1 MPPQMAMPGYVPA
14 TNAIPGELESL
25 IPEALTAKPP
35 CAEAELANTAPV
47 KWEPKQL
54 NARHREI
61 MRRLLE
67 GANYV
72 TIAEEMGIHV
82 QTVMLVSTS
91 KMFVSE
97 LAKMEAEA
105 DFTVIKRAE
114 NLSHEAL
121 DTLKNIMRFGKSDLA
136 RKASADS
143 ILDRAGYAK
152 VEKKLIGIVNGED
165 VIMELNRQ
173 RRETILGTNGS
184 TNTNS
189 RARATSVTSDE
200 LDSATN
206 AIAANIPDAIV
217 VTS

>member
-1 MPPQMAMPGYVPA
+1 MQMPGFTPA
-14 TNAIPGELESL
+14 TSAIPGELESL
-25 IPEALTAKPP
+25 IPEALTSKPV
-35 CAEAELANTAPV
+35 CAEAETSQTPQ
-47 KWEPKQL
+47 KWEPQKL

-97 LAKMEAEA
+97 LSKMESEA

-136 RKASADS
+136 RKSSADS

-173 RRETILGTNGS
+173 RRESILGANGQPNS
-184 TNTNS
+184 NS

-200 LDSATN
+200 LDRTTS
-206 AIAANIPDAIV
+206 AIADKLTDAIV
-217 VTS
+217 VEP

>member
-1 MPPQMAMPGYVPA
+1 MQMPGFVPA
-14 TNAIPGELESL
+14 SNIESGDLDDL
-25 IPEALTAKPP
+25 IDLKPKPEP
-35 CAEAELANTAPV
+35 AEAELANTAPV

-67 GANYV
+67 GANYRM
-72 TIAEEMGIHV
+72 IAEEMGIHQ

-91 KMFVSE
+91 KLFISE
-97 LAKMEAEA
+97 LAKMEADA

-121 DTLKNIMRFGKSDLA
+121 DTLKNIMRFGKTDLA

-143 ILDRAGYAK
+143 ILDRAGYSK

-165 VIMELNRQ
+165 VIMELNKQ
-173 RRETILGTNGS
+173 RRAAILGS
-184 TNTNS
+184 TNGNP

-200 LDSATN
+200 LDPT
-206 AIAANIPDAIV
+206 IIDIEPDAAA
-217 VTS
+217 

>member
-1 MPPQMAMPGYVPA
+1 MPQMQMPGFVPV
-14 TNAIPGELESL
+14 TSAIPGELEDL

-91 KMFVSE
+91 KMFVVE

-143 ILDRAGYAK
+143 ILDRAGYSK

-173 RRETILGTNGS
+173 RRESILGQS
-184 TNTNS
+184 NS
-189 RARATSVTSDE
+189 DPRARATSVTSDE
-200 LDSATN
+200 LDRTAS
-206 AIAANIPDAIV
+206 AIAANIPDAV
-217 VTS
+217 VVEG

>member
-1 MPPQMAMPGYVPA
+1 MPQMQMPGYVPA

-67 GANYV
+67 GANYRM
-72 TIAEEMGIHV
+72 IAEEMGIHV
-82 QTVMLVSTS
+82 QTVMLVATS
-91 KMFVSE
+91 KLFISE
-97 LAKMEAEA
+97 LAKMEEAA
-105 DFTVIKRAE
+105 DFNVIKRAE
-114 NLSHEAL
+114 ALSHEAL
-121 DTLKNIMRFGKSDLA
+121 DTLKNIMRFGKSELA
-136 RKASADS
+136 RKSSADS

-152 VEKKLIGIVNGED
+152 VEKKLVGIVNGED
-165 VIMELNRQ
+165 VIRELNRQ
-173 RRETILGTNGS
+173 RRESILGQSNG
-184 TNTNS
+184 NS

-206 AIAANIPDAIV
+206 AIAENIPDAIV

>member
-1 MPPQMAMPGYVPA
+1 MQMPGFVPA
-14 TNAIPGELESL
+14 TSAIPGELESL
-25 IPEALTAKPP
+25 IPEVLTAKPQ

-91 KMFVSE
+91 KMFVGE

-143 ILDRAGYAK
+143 ILDRAGYSK

-173 RRETILGTNGS
+173 RRESILGQS
-184 TNTNS
+184 NS
-189 RARATSVTSDE
+189 DPRARATSVTSDE
-200 LDSATN
+200 LDRTTS
-206 AIAANIPDAIV
+206 AIADKLTDAV
-217 VTS
+217 VVEP